1 MNRLY
6 HAEVFFEDW
15 FEEVAVD
22 LFNTNYSRHLR
33 DHFTYDY
40 DRTRYSMTEDKLTT
54 IIEELMNGE
63 REFYLYEVEVE
74 EPCFMI
80 KAVIRT
86 SYDDNYDA
94 SIVFAFDNND
104 YNVRTAWFN
113 RKQDTHRTLDES
125 KYYKPQRRF

>member
-6 HAEVFFEDW
+6 HAEVFFKDW

-33 DHFTYDY
+33 NHFAH
-40 DRTRYSMTEDKLTT
+40 DRNKTRYSMTEDKLTS
-54 IIEELMNGE
+54 IIEELISGE
-63 REFYLYEVEVE
+63 RDYYLYEVEVE
-74 EPCFMI
+74 EPLFMV

-86 SYDDNYDA
+86 SYNDTHDV

-104 YNVRTAWFN
+104 YNVRTAWIN
-113 RKQDTHRTLDES
+113 AKTDKHYTLDKS
-125 KYYKPQRRF
+125 KYWKG